1 MDINVT
7 VMEGRLTRNA
17 EMKSAGSSTV
27 TTFSIANN
35 QSYKKDGNWIDNAYF
50 YECEIW
56 GPYGETM
63 RQYLN
68 KGQKVIVSG
77 QLVQNRWTDS
87 DGKNRSADKIRVKE
101 LSIQFEKKSTTA
113 TAPAATPAEA
123 NAPNTS
129 FNPQELETN
138 PYGDQQE
145 IAF

>member
-1 MDINVT
+1 MDTNIT

-17 EMKSAGSSTV
+17 EMKSAGNSTV

-35 QSYKKDGNWIDNAYF
+35 QNYKKDGNWVDNTYF
-50 YECEIW
+50 YECELW

-68 KGQKVIVSG
+68 KGQKVIVTG

-101 LSIQFEKKSTTA
+101 LSIQFEKKQSA
-113 TAPAATPAEA
+113 TPAAPAAPD
-123 NAPNTS
+123 TS
-129 FNPQELETN
+129 FNPQELESN
-138 PYGDQQE
+138 PYGNQQE

>member
-77 QLVQNRWTDS
+77 QLVQSRWTDS

-101 LSIQFEKKSTTA
+101 LSIQFEKKSTS
-113 TAPAATPAEA
+113 APTPPA
-123 NAPNTS
+123 NENGPDTS
-129 FNPQELETN
+129 FNPQELESN
-138 PYGDQQE
+138 PYGNQQE

>member
-1 MDINVT
+1 MDINVI

-17 EMKSAGSSTV
+17 EMKSAGSSIV

-56 GPYGETM
+56 GPYGEAM

-77 QLVQNRWTDS
+77 QLVQSRWTDS

-101 LSIQFEKKSTTA
+101 LSIQFEKKT
-113 TAPAATPAEA
+113 AATPTASAEA
-123 NAPNTS
+123 NTPDTS
-129 FNPQELETN
+129 FNPQELESN
-138 PYGDQQE
+138 PYENQQE

>member
-1 MDINVT
+1 MDTNIT

-17 EMKSAGSSTV
+17 EIKSAGNSTV

-35 QSYKKDGNWIDNAYF
+35 QNYKKDGNWVDNTYF
-50 YECEIW
+50 FECELW

-68 KGQKVIVSG
+68 KGQKVIVTG

-101 LSIQFEKKSTTA
+101 LSIQFEKKQS
-113 TAPAATPAEA
+113 ATPA
-123 NAPNTS
+123 APTAPDTS
-129 FNPQELETN
+129 FNPQELESN
-138 PYGDQQE
+138 PYGNQQE

>member
-1 MDINVT
+1 MNMDTNIT

-35 QSYKKDGNWIDNAYF
+35 QNYKKDGNWIDNTYF
-50 YECEIW
+50 FECEMW

-68 KGQKVIVSG
+68 KGQKVIVTG

-101 LSIQFEKKSTTA
+101 LSIQFEKKTTA
-113 TAPAATPAEA
+113 TPTAPAEA

-129 FNPQELETN
+129 FNPQEIESN
-138 PYGDQQE
+138 PYDNQQE